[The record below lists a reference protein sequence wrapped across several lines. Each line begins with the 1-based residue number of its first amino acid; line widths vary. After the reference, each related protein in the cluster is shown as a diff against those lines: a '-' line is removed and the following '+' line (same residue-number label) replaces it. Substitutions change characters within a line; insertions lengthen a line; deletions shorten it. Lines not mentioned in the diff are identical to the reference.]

1 MTSMTAKEG
10 LEPLKAAYDAA
21 GPGKDVLGVVD
32 IGINDG
38 IKSPERSPVH
48 VWAKAGTVTVS
59 VGNNSW
65 AGGNNVV
72 NFGVALYAPGS
83 TLKVDG
89 KPLVQD
95 GKIVAGEKMANR

>member
-1 MTSMTAKEG
+1 MTAKEG

-48 VWAKAGTVTVS
+48 VWAKAGTVTVG

-65 AGGNNVV
+65 AGGDNLV

-95 GKIVAGEKMANR
+95 GKIVAAEKVANR